1 MGEELGVDLKLRE
14 TDLGADL
21 EVTPEGDLELVSG
34 ERNLGQ
40 AIINRLRT
48 RLGELTDLGHSR
60 YGSSLYEMIGEPNNE
75 RTRAIVRLMVRD
87 AIKMDRRV
95 KEIISIRVTTSKLNP
110 NRLDIQVI
118 VKPVSGEAVTII
130 FPFYLEV
137 E

>member
-75 RTRAIVRLMVRD
+75 RTRAIVRLMVRVVD
-87 AIKMDRRV
+87 MKSMKIKHEV
-95 KEIISIRVTTSKLNP
+95 VA
-110 NRLDIQVI
+110 RLKIVGMHCASCALTIQKRLKKIEGVI
-118 VKPVSGEAVTII
+118 EATVN
-130 FPFYLEV
+130 FAG
-137 E
+137 